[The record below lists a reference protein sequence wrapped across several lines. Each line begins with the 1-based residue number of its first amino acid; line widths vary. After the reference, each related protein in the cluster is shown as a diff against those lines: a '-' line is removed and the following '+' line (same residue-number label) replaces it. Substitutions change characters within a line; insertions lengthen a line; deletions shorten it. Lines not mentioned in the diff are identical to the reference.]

1 MPHAVRHAHA
11 LKRFHDTFL
20 ALRPGHFL
28 AIRKGEFDVLIN
40 SQIADQIEALENEP
54 DFAIAD
60 SRAPREVQILDRLS
74 IKEVL
79 PARWS
84 VEQAHD
90 REQRGLA
97 TSRRSGDGDV
107 FAFANGQM

>member
-1 MPHAVRHAHA
+1 MEI
-11 LKRFHDTFL
+11 
-20 ALRPGHFL
+20 LRGL
-28 AIRKGEFDVLIN
+28 RKGEFDVLIN

-84 VEQAHD
+84 VEQTHD
-90 REQRGLA
+90 RE
-97 TSRRSGDGDV
+97 
-107 FAFANGQM
+107 